1 MEKKNKMEKK
11 LSTNEWMKTILDN
24 QKKLKWTTTPLNQEL
39 FKPYHSKDSAIKVID
54 GSRNPTTRQLFERIS
69 QRDDNVILL
78 LQLLPINSNMFFKIN
93 YNEYVSDGRFK
104 FHDMVL
110 TSKYGETLMNK
121 YLITSTEKLHEY
133 LQYHMGAQETE
144 QKQQQAAPADAE
156 DAE

>member
-1 MEKKNKMEKK
+1 MNQMENK
-11 LSTNEWMKTILDN
+11 LSADEWMKTILDN
-24 QKKLKWTTTPLNQEL
+24 KKELKWTTTPLDKEL
-39 FKPYHSKDSAIKVID
+39 LKPYHSKTSAIKVID
-54 GSRNPTTRQLFERIS
+54 GSRNPTTRQLFERIR

-93 YNEYVSDGRFK
+93 YNEYVSDGRLK

-121 YLITSTEKLHEY
+121 HLITSTEKFQEY

-144 QKQQQAAPADAE
+144 QKQVAPTDAE

>member
-39 FKPYHSKDSAIKVID
+39 FKPYHSKDSEIKVID

-78 LQLLPINSNMFFKIN
+78 LQLLPINSNMFLKIN

-104 FHDMVL
+104 FHDMIL

-121 YLITSTEKLHEY
+121 HLITSTEKFHEY
-133 LQYHMGAQETE
+133 LQYHMGVLQS
-144 QKQQQAAPADAE
+144 K
-156 DAE
+156 